1 MDKGGYMKKKSLPA
15 LVELVQQNNEEAF
28 NELYRRYYK
37 LVRYIAFGMTKS
49 DADTDEIVQEVFI
62 QVQKSIKNLKDP
74 ELFKSWLSRI
84 TYSKTKMLFRNH
96 KDRPMEDEY
105 LDLLQHQEEVREDF
119 IPRRKQRHNHDLE
132 VLYKC
137 IQKLKPDFREVLLF
151 YYFSQMSIKE
161 ISEMLD
167 IPEGTVKS
175 RMLYAKKHLKGELIS
190 YERATHEKLT
200 FQGKTVEAALTSMGT
215 KVLVE
220 SKPPIFT
227 FKNVTIPTSTLTV
240 LGKVML
246 ITAIGTSSA
255 YGVMKYQE
263 LHQDN
268 QVQSE
273 QGQEQSFHEQ
283 ILSESTEDKQI
294 GFPVVQYH
302 NQTIYTPKQAYKTLL
317 DWADCEFE
325 MKDKSLLEYQEI
337 LPVYQA
343 LIENGYGYAELLETN
358 QWNILFEKNNK

>member
-1 MDKGGYMKKKSLPA
+1 MDIGGYMKKKSLPA

-62 QVQKSIKNLKDP
+62 QVQKSIKNLKEP

-132 VLYKC
+132 ILYKC

-161 ISEMLD
+161 IAEVTGN
-167 IPEGTVKS
+167 PEGTVKS
-175 RMLYAKKHLKGELIS
+175 RLLYAKKYLKTEVEEYEKETGEHI
-190 YERATHEKLT
+190 T
-200 FQGKTVEAALTSMGT
+200 FHGKSLEAALSLCG
-215 KVLVE
+215 LSLIE
-220 SKPPIFT
+220 SAHKPILSF
-227 FKNVTIPTSTLTV
+227 NHITIPSSTFLMVAKLSLASV
-240 LGKVML
+240 LAFG
-246 ITAIGTSSA
+246 GA
-255 YGVMKYQE
+255 YTFYDYNNRNNQE
-263 LHQDN
+263 NIPN
-268 QVQSE
+268 QVPPNTE
-273 QGQEQSFHEQ
+273 QNKTTKEF
-283 ILSESTEDKQI
+283 I
-294 GFPVVQYH
+294 PVEYQGIII
-302 NQTIYTPKQAYKTLL
+302 TTPKDAYKTLIT
-317 DWADCEFE
+317 WADCEVE
-325 MKDKSLLEYQEI
+325 MRDKTKEELKEANKLYQSLMQFGEGYAQLLERRSWDT
-337 LPVYQA
+337 A
-343 LIENGYGYAELLETN
+343 
-358 QWNILFEKNNK
+358 FESYVEK